1 MIAEKAEKNFIDGIE
16 PSPISY
22 YVSNYDAV
30 KKTPEEQ
37 CNLMAKAT
45 KAFNKV
51 MGGNK

>member
-1 MIAEKAEKNFIDGIE
+1 MIAEKAENKYIDGIE
-16 PSPISY
+16 PSFIHI

-37 CNLMAKAT
+37 CNLIAKAT